1 MTLKAYQNAMDEIT
15 KLRAELEAAKEQ
27 HNRDTYALINWN
39 NAITELQEQLA
50 AEKAQHEAWEQ
61 ESLKQEGELRR
72 ELAAANA
79 ELSEWRSQAHQSQ
92 SGLERLE
99 VEIERLKDDAE
110 RYRWLCAHLHDTDAL
125 GELYKHAGDVPTK
138 EELDAAIDKARG
150 EK

>member
-39 NAITELQEQLA
+39 KAIIELQEQLA

-79 ELSEWRSQAHQSQ
+79 E
-92 SGLERLE
+92 
-99 VEIERLKDDAE
+99 IERLKSQAWG
-110 RYRWLCAHLHDTDAL
+110 Y
-125 GELYKHAGDVPTK
+125 
-138 EELDAAIDKARG
+138 
-150 EK
+150 